1 MARSHAGSTDD
12 VPGAYL
18 PRTFSHDT
26 TRGVLARQVYRRP
39 GPGPTVIL
47 IHEAPGMSP
56 RTVAIAERLAENG
69 YTVAM
74 PVLMHRGTFGPA
86 ALRMMVGFASFC
98 VAHELSAFAGNRTG
112 AIVEWLRALARDESA
127 MNGGRPVAVIGM
139 CFSGGYALGAIL
151 DPAVNAAVMSQP
163 ALPFAIWPGRSRDLG
178 VSTADLKAI
187 RARVGDGDRV
197 RVMRY
202 ARDVKSPRQRYD
214 RVIQTFPACG
224 RREIPTDDR
233 NDHSVLAD
241 AVTAPAG
248 SDLDLAFDETLAFL
262 ARHLSG

>member
-1 MARSHAGSTDD
+1 MARSHARTSDD
-12 VPGAYL
+12 VPGAYV

-26 TRGVLARQVYRRP
+26 TRGVLAREVYRRP
-39 GPGPTVIL
+39 GTGPTVIL

-56 RTVAIAERLAENG
+56 RTVAIADRLADHD
-69 YTVAM
+69 YTVAL

-86 ALRMMVGFASFC
+86 ALRVAIGFASFC

-139 CFSGGYALGAIL
+139 CFSAGYALGAIL

-163 ALPFAIWPGRSRDLG
+163 GLPFAVWPGRSRDLG
-178 VSTADLKAI
+178 VSSTDLAAI
-187 RARVGDGDRV
+187 RGRIGDGDRV
-197 RVMRY
+197 RIMRY
-202 ARDVKSPRQRYD
+202 ARDAKSPRQRYD
-214 RVIQTFPACG
+214 RVIETFPACG

-262 ARHLSG
+262 ERHLSG